1 MAAVADARRGPPDA
15 DGARMN
21 RFAHP
26 ARRIQLDETSRIEHI
41 PGPAPGRRRSHL
53 AGHRLVGPRRSVG
66 VDATPGDR
74 DRRPDRSLS
83 FPGERVYCGWVV
95 LRSCKRCVAHPGAV
109 LRLHVPPPGTRLGVA
124 YPDPSLRSSVTPVL
138 WTHCLVPR
146 QPRPDLPKVARS
158 ACLNPARRVRIVDA
172 QKAAAGPAAGAVA
185 RTSDLRL
192 TNRWL

>member
-1 MAAVADARRGPPDA
+1 MAAVARSRRGPPDA

-21 RFAHP
+21 RFAHQ
-26 ARRIQLDETSRIEHI
+26 ARRIQLDEISRIKQI

-74 DRRPDRSLS
+74 DRRPDQES
-83 FPGERVYCGWVV
+83 G
-95 LRSCKRCVAHPGAV
+95 CVAAGSCCGHASAVWHIQGLSCACMSRPG
-109 LRLHVPPPGTRLGVA
+109 GTRLGVA

-146 QPRPDLPKVARS
+146 RPRPDLPKGSPAVPTSTARITARS
-158 ACLNPARRVRIVDA
+158 PA
-172 QKAAAGPAAGAVA
+172 G
-185 RTSDLRL
+185 L
-192 TNRWL
+192 TASEYITLMG